1 MPTDP
6 GWTSLEII
14 KLVVSALSPVAVAL
28 LGLSLAR
35 VSRRVEA
42 VQWANQT
49 VVARRLEIFNRVAP
63 QLNQL
68 YCFGAFVGRWKETTP
83 QQAVALKRDV
93 DETMYAN
100 RVLFSDE
107 LFVAYQAFT
116 ATLFAEFARAHG
128 DAPLRVQVA
137 SKWGDRRKLS
147 WWNASSLALFTESNT
162 CQAEDVQNAYGALGE
177 HFRADLY
184 VTHTERP
191 LLANRSS

>member
-6 GWTSLEII
+6 GWTSLEIV
-14 KLVVSALSPVAVAL
+14 KLIVSALTPVAVAL

-63 QLNQL
+63 ALNQL

-83 QQAVALKRDV
+83 RQAVALKRDV

-100 RVLFSDE
+100 RVLFSDG
-107 LFVAYQAFT
+107 LFLAYQAFM
-116 ATLFAEFARAHG
+116 ATLFAEFGRVHG

-137 SKWGDRRKLS
+137 SKSGDRRMLS
-147 WWNASSLALFTESNT
+147 WWSAEALELFAESDP
-162 CQAEDVQNAYGALGE
+162 CLPEDVQNAYQAFGE

-191 LLANRSS
+191 LLAKRSS